1 MSPLASDD
9 TAVDHLDG
17 AQDSIDANVLTQPN
31 LLESSNAYRRHN
43 DCHIPTIIWQE
54 PRNGSNHWPAEVNA
68 LPHLPSDQPLTL
80 SSKRMQH

>member
-31 LLESSNAYRRHN
+31 LLESSNAYR
-43 DCHIPTIIWQE
+43 
-54 PRNGSNHWPAEVNA
+54 
-68 LPHLPSDQPLTL
+68 
-80 SSKRMQH
+80 